1 MREEKLSEDQS
12 KKEELFTFFFLKI
25 EEEKEGEKKEKSNV
39 LPDTTRESVG
49 TTLSG
54 SRKFFQNSD
63 VLKLPHTSPIA

>member
-12 KKEELFTFFFLKI
+12 KKEELFTFFLKT
-25 EEEKEGEKKEKSNV
+25 EGEKEGEKKEKSNV
-39 LPDTTRESVG
+39 LPDTTREWVG